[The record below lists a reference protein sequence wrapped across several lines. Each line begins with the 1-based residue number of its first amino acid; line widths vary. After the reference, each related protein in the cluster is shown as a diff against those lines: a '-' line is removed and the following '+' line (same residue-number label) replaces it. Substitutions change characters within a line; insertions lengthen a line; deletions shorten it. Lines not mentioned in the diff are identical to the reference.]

1 MFFIYCGVINTQT
14 FIYRT
19 IHNKYPYVYIH
30 ISFLA
35 STLYSLRPSSKM
47 PTSTASTKTST
58 ASTVVLKQD
67 SWSSSISMTSA
78 NVASLIMPWHQQ
90 NKQNKACLTG
100 AGPWSVLD
108 IDNKTKTTTGFSG
121 ENGETGYLLVTEKR
135 SFHQGEA
142 IQHGSHPYK
151 LPAAEILLGLDPI
164 NSGAKK
170 SGIMFL
176 NDAAS
181 LKKNKNN
188 KKQPE
193 RRSRDG
199 SLPKFLI
206 FMICSEIE
214 KV

>member
-1 MFFIYCGVINTQT
+1 MFFIYCGVINTHT
-14 FIYRT
+14 SIYRT

-108 IDNKTKTTTGFSG
+108 IDNTTKNTQQAFLG
-121 ENGETGYLLVTEKR
+121 ENGETGYPLVTEIPSSIKVK
-135 SFHQGEA
+135 
-142 IQHGSHPYK
+142 IQLQFRDTFGIGSHK
-151 LPAAEILLGLDPI
+151 LW
-164 NSGAKK
+164 SKK
-170 SGIMFL
+170 IG
-176 NDAAS
+176 
-181 LKKNKNN
+181 NN
-188 KKQPE
+188 APE
-193 RRSRDG
+193 RSRCV
-199 SLPKFLI
+199 F
-206 FMICSEIE
+206 E
-214 KV
+214 KKHHRPSCEKRW